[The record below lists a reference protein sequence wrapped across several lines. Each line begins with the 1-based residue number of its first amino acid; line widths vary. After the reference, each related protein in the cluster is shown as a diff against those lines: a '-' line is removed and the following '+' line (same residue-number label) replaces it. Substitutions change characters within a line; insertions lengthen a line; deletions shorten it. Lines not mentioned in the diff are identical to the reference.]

1 MRIVHPH
8 HKFKMSEYL
17 LGVVDMFC
25 GYLRYY
31 PHLMASPCTFIL
43 EQMAQSNIIHA
54 NLDLL
59 IPELEN
65 VQLDGPI
72 KNRNL
77 FIDYMVFR
85 EELLSTIQ
93 VYLSY
98 QNRTFAGLIQHVT
111 HYWNIVNLRVDRKFT
126 QLLTPEIMDVHQ
138 KQRQQIVLKE
148 KKEVIKNLLDQ
159 QSWTNKVDVQ
169 FTTCILL
176 DELSGTT
183 KWRNRLQEIHLGK
196 QFIH

>member
-1 MRIVHPH
+1 
-8 HKFKMSEYL
+8 MSDYL
-17 LGVVDMFC
+17 LTVIDMFC

-31 PHLMASPCTFIL
+31 PHLMASPYTFII
-43 EQMAQSNIIHA
+43 EQMAQSNIIQV

-59 IPELEN
+59 IQELEN

-93 VYLSY
+93 VYLTY

-126 QLLTPEIMDVHQ
+126 QLLTPEIMDIHQ
-138 KQRQQIVLKE
+138 KQRQQKVLEE
-148 KKEVIKNLLDQ
+148 KKEVIKDLLDKK
-159 QSWTNKVDVQ
+159 SWTSEVDVQ
-169 FTTCILL
+169 FTTCILF

-183 KWRNRLQEIHLGK
+183 KWRTRLQEIHLGK
-196 QFIH
+196 QFLH